1 MSFYHALK
9 LFRRLYIRLKL
20 WCHCWFKSAF
30 YKQYFCNLTAC
41 ITGQNGAVKSIME
54 IYLLFKVTANHIG
67 FCIAW
72 VDFTHPK
79 IFAVF
84 RRGVNSVSPSINYRA
99 FAQEIRIHV
108 RNGLVSGSV
117 AKHSGVR
124 FSMARIFEIWYVVRP
139 PKFAGANRIS
149 APLRTCSLE
158 ISGNHRSKHIW
169 TPIFIPSTSKT
180 GFSFPLSNSFFS
192 KSER

>member
-20 WCHCWFKSAF
+20 WCHWWFKSAF

-84 RRGVNSVSPSINYRA
+84 RRGVNSVSPGINHRA
-99 FAQEIRIHV
+99 FAQGIRIHV

-117 AKHSGVR
+117 AKHQRGQVFYGSDFWNMVCGPAAKVCR
-124 FSMARIFEIWYVVRP
+124 NQQDIC
-139 PKFAGANRIS
+139 
-149 APLRTCSLE
+149 PLAYL
-158 ISGNHRSKHIW
+158 
-169 TPIFIPSTSKT
+169 
-180 GFSFPLSNSFFS
+180 FP
-192 KSER
+192 